1 VEIYETRGLQ
11 RSYGSVEAP
20 VQALRGVNLKIH
32 KGELVAIIGR
42 SGSGKSTL
50 LHLLAGIDLPTAGQ
64 ILLEGK
70 DLAAMNDYE
79 RTLLRRT
86 RIGFIFQAYYLLPNL
101 TAEENV
107 AMPLRLGGTPKAEA
121 LRRAADKLE
130 RVGLGSRRTHLPSK
144 MSGGEQQRTAIARA
158 LIIEP
163 LVLLADEPTGNL
175 DSENAASVLALIL
188 SLARERRTTV
198 VLVTHD
204 LDLTRSASRVI
215 RLSDGRVEPGGP
227 GGP

>member
-1 VEIYETRGLQ
+1 VEIYETRGLM

-20 VQALRGVNLKIH
+20 VHALRGVDLKIY

-50 LHLLAGIDLPTAGQ
+50 LHLLAGIDLPTDGQ

-86 RIGFIFQAYYLLPNL
+86 KIGFIFQAYYLLPNL

-107 AMPLRLGGTPKAEA
+107 AMPLRLGGTPRAEA
-121 LRRAADKLE
+121 LRRAAEKLE
-130 RVGLGSRRTHLPSK
+130 RVGLDSRRTHLPSK

-175 DSENAASVLALIL
+175 DSQNAASVLDLIS
-188 SLARERRTTV
+188 SLARARQTTV
-198 VLVTHD
+198 VMVTHD
-204 LDLTRSASRVI
+204 MDITRSASRVI

>member
-1 VEIYETRGLQ
+1 MELYETKGLM

-20 VQALRGVNLKIH
+20 VHALRGVDLKIH

-64 ILLEGK
+64 ILFEGK

-86 RIGFIFQAYYLLPNL
+86 KIGVIFQAFFLLPNL

-107 AMPLRLGGTPKAEA
+107 AMPLRLGGTPREEA
-121 LRRAADKLE
+121 LRRASEHLE
-130 RVGLGSRRTHLPSK
+130 QMELGSRRTHLPSK

-158 LIIEP
+158 LITEP

-175 DSENAASVLALIL
+175 DSDNAASVLALL
-188 SLARERRTTV
+188 SSLARERQTTV
-198 VLVTHD
+198 VMVTHD
-204 LDLTRSASRVI
+204 MDIARSASRVI
-215 RLSDGRVEPGGP
+215 RFSDGRVEPGGL